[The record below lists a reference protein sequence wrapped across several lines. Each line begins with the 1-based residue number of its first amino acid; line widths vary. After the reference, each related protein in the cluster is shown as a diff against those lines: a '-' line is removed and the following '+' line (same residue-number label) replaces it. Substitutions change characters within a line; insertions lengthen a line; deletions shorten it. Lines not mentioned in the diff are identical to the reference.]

1 MAREQGQLLILK
13 KTSCVA
19 IVVSFFRF
27 FSRVKGP
34 VVSADGNTH
43 CEYVHTDALCRCLYR
58 FCLDM

>member
-13 KTSCVA
+13 KHPVLRLLSA
-19 IVVSFFRF
+19 FSD

-43 CEYVHTDALCRCLYR
+43 CEYVHTDALCRCLY
-58 FCLDM
+58 